1 MFYQGFRTVLGLG
14 VVGAL
19 VTGMTPFTD
28 TTVDAQTF
36 RYSQWI
42 PVGHFSQRKVMHPY
56 FKDIEK
62 ATQGRVKIQPTAK
75 GLGAPP
81 RQYQLAVDGIADV
94 AWGPHGYTPGVH
106 PLSEMS
112 ELPFV
117 TRSTAANSVAYWKVF
132 EKHLKPA
139 GMHKAVHTLMVHVHP
154 AGHLYNNK
162 RAIAKM
168 ADFKGL
174 KIRIPNRMVSEALK
188 IFGAVPVAGPV
199 TQLRNGLAKGVF
211 DGTGFTDDAVMNF
224 KITKF
229 IKYASKF
236 PGGLYNTSFFG
247 VMNKKAWN
255 KISKADQAVVM
266 SFSGEA
272 WSERLGKEWD
282 HQENLGTASLKK
294 GGVKYNTL
302 SGDTLAQIKSTLA
315 AFERNW
321 LAKAK
326 QRGVDGVAALKMF
339 RKEAAAHGS

>member
-1 MFYQGFRTVLGLG
+1 MIIKQITAAVAVAVAIG
-14 VVGAL
+14 VVA
-19 VTGMTPFTD
+19 TSAA
-28 TTVDAQTF
+28 DAQTF

-42 PVGHFSQRKVMHPY
+42 PTGHFSQVGVMHPY

-62 ATQGRVKIQPTAK
+62 ATEGRVKIQPTAK

-106 PLSEMS
+106 PLSEMA

-117 TRSTAANSVAYWKVF
+117 TRSTEANSVAYWRVF
-132 EKHLKPA
+132 KKYLQPA

-162 RAIAKM
+162 REVTKI
-168 ADFKGL
+168 ADFEGL
-174 KIRIPNRMVSEALK
+174 KFRIPNRMVSEALK
-188 IFGAVPVAGPV
+188 IFNAVPVAGSV
-199 TQLRNGLAKGVF
+199 TQLRNGLAKGVY

-229 IKYASKF
+229 IKYAAKF

-247 VMNKKAWN
+247 VMNKRAWD
-255 KISKADQAVVM
+255 KIKKADQEVVM
-266 SFSGEA
+266 KYSGEA
-272 WSERLGKEWD
+272 FSKRLGAEWD
-282 HQENLGTASLKK
+282 RQEAKGHGVLKE
-294 GGVKYNTL
+294 GGVKFNTL
-302 SGDTLAQIKSTLA
+302 SGDTLAQVKQKLA

-321 LAKAK
+321 LDKAKAK
-326 QRGVDGVAALKMF
+326 GVDGVAALKMY
-339 RKEAAAHGS
+339 RAEVAAYGS

>member
-1 MFYQGFRTVLGLG
+1 MIHKNLKAALLVAGG
-14 VVGAL
+14 VGVCFAGAANAK
-19 VTGMTPFTD
+19 TY
-28 TTVDAQTF
+28 

-42 PVGHFSQRKVMHPY
+42 PVGHFSQKGVMHPY
-56 FKDIEK
+56 FKDIAK
-62 ATQGRVKIQPTAK
+62 ATEGRVNIQPTAK

-106 PLSEMS
+106 PLSEMA

-117 TRSTAANSVAYWKVF
+117 TKSTEANSVAYWNVF
-132 EKHLKPA
+132 KKHFEPA

-162 RAIAKM
+162 RAVVKM
-168 ADFKGL
+168 ADFSGL

-188 IFGAVPVAGPV
+188 IFNAVPVAGPV

-229 IKYASKF
+229 IKYAAKF

-247 VMNKKAWN
+247 VMNKKAWD
-255 KISKADQAVVM
+255 KISKADQKTVM
-266 SFSGEA
+266 SFSGA
-272 WSERLGKEWD
+272 AFSKRLGAEWD
-282 HQENLGTASLKK
+282 RQEEKGHGVLKD
-294 GGVKYNTL
+294 GGVKFNTL
-302 SGDTLAQIKSTLA
+302 GGDTLAQVKDKLA
-315 AFERNW
+315 AFERTW
-321 LAKAK
+321 LDKAKAK
-326 QRGVDGVAALKMF
+326 GVDGVAALKMF
-339 RKEAAAHGS
+339 REEVAKYGS

>member
-1 MFYQGFRTVLGLG
+1 MNRRYLSISAAAVAA
-14 VVGAL
+14 V
-19 VTGMTPFTD
+19 VTGFAGTLSA
-28 TTVDAQTF
+28 DAATF
-36 RYSQWI
+36 RYSQWL
-42 PVGHFSQRKVMHPY
+42 PVGHFSQGKVMHVY

-117 TRSTAANSVAYWKVF
+117 TRNTEANSVAYWKVF
-132 EKHLKPA
+132 KKHLQPG
-139 GMHKAVHTLMVHVHP
+139 GMHKAVHTLMVHTHP

-162 RAIAKM
+162 RNVTKM
-168 ADFKGL
+168 GDFGGL
-174 KIRIPNRMVSEALK
+174 KFRIPNRMVSEALK

-199 TQLRNGLAKGVF
+199 TQMRNGLAKGVY
-211 DGTGFTDDAVMNF
+211 DGTGLTDDAVMNF

-229 IKYASKF
+229 IKYATKF

-247 VMNKKAWN
+247 VMNKKAWS
-255 KISKADQAVVM
+255 KISKADQKVVM
-266 SFSGEA
+266 ELSGAAFSK
-272 WSERLGKEWD
+272 RLGAVWD
-282 HQENLGTASLKK
+282 QQENLGTQTLKK
-294 GGVKYNTL
+294 AGVQYTNL
-302 SGDTLAQIKSTLA
+302 SGDTLAQVKDKLA

-321 LAKAK
+321 LEKAKAK
-326 QRGVDGVAALKMF
+326 GVDGVAALKMF
-339 RKEAAAHGS
+339 RAEVAAYGS

>member
-1 MFYQGFRTVLGLG
+1 MNHKHLKAALMIAGGLG
-14 VVGAL
+14 VAL
-19 VTGMTPFTD
+19 AST
-28 TTVDAQTF
+28 ANAKTF

-42 PVGHFSQRKVMHPY
+42 PSGHFSQVGVMHPY
-56 FKDIEK
+56 FKDIAK
-62 ATQGRVKIQPTAK
+62 ATEGRVEIQPTAK

-112 ELPFV
+112 ELPFL
-117 TRSTAANSVAYWKVF
+117 TRSTEANSVAYWKVF
-132 EKHLKPA
+132 KKHLQPA
-139 GMHKAVHTLMVHVHP
+139 GMHKAVHTLMVHTHP

-162 RAIAKM
+162 RAVTKI
-168 ADFKGL
+168 ADFNGL

-188 IFGAVPVAGPV
+188 IFNAVPVAGPV

-229 IKYASKF
+229 IKFAAKF

-247 VMNKKAWN
+247 VMNKKAWG
-255 KISKADQAVVM
+255 KISKADQKIVM
-266 SFSGEA
+266 GFSGEA
-272 WSERLGKEWD
+272 FSKRLGAEWD
-282 HQENLGTASLKK
+282 RQEDKGHAALLK
-294 GGVKYNTL
+294 GGVKFNTL
-302 SGDTLAQIKSTLA
+302 SGETLAQVKDKLG

-321 LAKAK
+321 LDKAKAK
-326 QRGVDGVAALKMF
+326 GVDGVAALKMF
-339 RKEAAAHGS
+339 RAEVAAYGS